1 MKLNKN
7 GWGFLEFF
15 IFLVI
20 FAFCLIITAVGLKSV
35 GLINEDWQFV
45 KFSDK
50 KPTKVTTNYMALE
63 EDMINGTKKY
73 IEKFYNNQLGLD
85 TLNIKVSQLID
96 NDCLE
101 KLEDANGKSCSG
113 YVSVYLNEENT
124 IVYKP
129 YMKCKK
135 YETKGYEERKD
146 D

>member
-15 IFLVI
+15 VFLAIFI
-20 FAFCLIITAVGLKSV
+20 CCLIVTAVGLKSV

-45 KFSDK
+45 KFNSI
-50 KPTKVTTNYMALE
+50 KPTKVTTNYMSLE
-63 EDMINGTKKY
+63 EDMVNGAKKY

-96 NDCLE
+96 NDCLD
-101 KLEDANGKSCSG
+101 KLEDANGKACSG
-113 YVSVYLNEENT
+113 YVAVYLNEENA